1 MIVDDKETQPRGQP
15 VDWSSDLPP
24 AGFLI
29 TEGRSF
35 ILVGA
40 DHVGRFARRC
50 LMALRSLSRFA
61 ARRS

>member
-1 MIVDDKETQPRGQP
+1 MIIDDKKPRSERRAPDGF
-15 VDWSSDLPP
+15 SEEPP
-24 AGFLI
+24 PGFII

-40 DHVGRFARRC
+40 DHVGRFVKRSLA
-50 LMALRSLSRFA
+50 ALRALSRSA

>member
-1 MIVDDKETQPRGQP
+1 MIIDDKETQPRGQP

-24 AGFLI
+24 AGFI
-29 TEGRSF
+29 VTEGRSF

-40 DHVGRFARRC
+40 DHVGRFVKRSLA
-50 LMALRSLSRFA
+50 ALRALSRSA